1 MDHRT
6 HERGIGMLN
15 TPYVKKDTIKN
26 FFPVPNAV
34 FDLGLHH
41 MEISIYAYLLRI
53 EDRRTYQCIV
63 SYPTIAK
70 KLGISVNTV
79 AKYVAALEEHGLIR
93 TERTEII
100 TARMTPGIKDL
111 IQHQAKQAGMTVTD
125 YIITCALG
133 KEIVR
138 VDGLDEIFA
147 EVKAQGR
154 NLNQLTTLANMGRIQ
169 ILRSDELIDG

>member
-1 MDHRT
+1 MGAFRAEMPRRGEIPTLRWGKHSVRLYAGRT
-6 HERGIGMLN
+6 RRGKAPAPPSPQGGERSLMQR
-15 TPYVKKDTIKN
+15 KKS
-26 FFPVPNAV
+26 A
-34 FDLGLHH
+34 
-41 MEISIYAYLLRI
+41 
-53 EDRRTYQCIV
+53 
-63 SYPTIAK
+63 
-70 KLGISVNTV
+70 
-79 AKYVAALEEHGLIR
+79 
-93 TERTEII
+93 II

-138 VDGLDEIFA
+138 VDGLDEILA

-169 ILRSDELIDG
+169 ILRSDDLIDSYPDLCQKQLRLRREVQ